1 MEHNNA
7 ARIQVLGRDGRAGG
21 RTKAQ
26 GDIGHAEHHHTLV
39 LRRVL
44 GDTAQVRLDD
54 VVPVQEWQLACGLDP
69 DLV

>member
-1 MEHNNA
+1 
-7 ARIQVLGRDGRAGG
+7 
-21 RTKAQ
+21 
-26 GDIGHAEHHHTLV
+26 V

-54 VVPVQEWQLACGLDP
+54 VVAVQEWQLACGLDP